1 MRFVTSP
8 AGLVA
13 VPRPSRWQARREGY
27 AGSLQASGML
37 PFGQRGPVATLE
49 ETSKRSSVMNADL
62 QDW

>member
-1 MRFVTSP
+1 VERMPSGQ
-8 AGLVA
+8 AG
-13 VPRPSRWQARREGY
+13 SY

>member
-1 MRFVTSP
+1 
-8 AGLVA
+8 VA
-13 VPRPSRWQARREGY
+13 VPRPGRWQARREGC

-37 PFGQRGPVATLE
+37 PFGQRAPVATLE